1 MDRAFPI
8 EQGFQIVVFFLM
20 DFWWK
25 FLKDVMVEKGLIN
38 HKKMTPQERKL
49 ASGEDEMKDNL
60 LYDNGIVFTTF
71 LADPSG
77 PGNDFKEVIH
87 KRLGIAPIDQSYG
100 IMINENTL
108 FQLSID
114 LCDYYN
120 VEYEKKG
127 KDPLRFAID
136 WLKDMKKN
144 PQLHK
149 KEWSIWKKTIEYV
162 NSPGEKGLIF

>member
-60 LYDNGIVFTTF
+60 LLNKHRLIHGF
-71 LADPSG
+71 L
-77 PGNDFKEVIH
+77 
-87 KRLGIAPIDQSYG
+87 
-100 IMINENTL
+100 
-108 FQLSID
+108 
-114 LCDYYN
+114 
-120 VEYEKKG
+120 
-127 KDPLRFAID
+127 
-136 WLKDMKKN
+136 
-144 PQLHK
+144 
-149 KEWSIWKKTIEYV
+149 
-162 NSPGEKGLIF
+162 